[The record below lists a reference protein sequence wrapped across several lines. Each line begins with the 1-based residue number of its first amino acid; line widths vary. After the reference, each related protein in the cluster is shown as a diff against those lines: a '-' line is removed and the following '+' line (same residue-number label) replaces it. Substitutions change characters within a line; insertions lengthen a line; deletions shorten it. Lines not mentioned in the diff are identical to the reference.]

1 MEEIPDNY
9 RETYVNMEQ
18 VTKLGFPAPKSILDA
33 DLNMF
38 LGGTRIWELP
48 WILERLYVKKGENG
62 LDIGCGTS
70 IWPIY
75 LAGLG
80 YDVTAIDNRFKGKAL
95 NKFKAYVKKQ
105 VLPGIEIKG
114 SVKYTAD
121 NMTNI
126 TLKKTKNPI
135 FDFATCV
142 NVLDNVSL
150 GVAVATVKQAAKQL
164 KTGAPLFITMG
175 NIHNYFSADSL
186 ETYFKRLQSVKGFT
200 LQGYKKLVTLKQYL
214 KDNPDNHTG
223 PWDKTNIFGFIL
235 IKIAGSKS
243 GDKKK

>member
-9 RETYVNMEQ
+9 RETYANMEQ
-18 VTKLGFPAPKSILDA
+18 VTALGFPAPKAILEN

-48 WILERLYVKKGENG
+48 WILERLDFEDSKDIKV

-80 YDVTAIDNRFKGKAL
+80 YDVTAIDNRFKGKAR
-95 NKFKAYVKKQ
+95 NAFKNYVKKQ

-114 SVKYTAD
+114 SVKYAED
-121 NMTNI
+121 DMTNI
-126 TLKKTKNPI
+126 KLKKTKKPI

-150 GVAVATVKQAAKQL
+150 EVAVATVNQAIKLL
-164 KTGAPLFITMG
+164 KDNAPLFITMG
-175 NIHNYFSADSL
+175 NIHNYFSANSL

-200 LQGYKKLVTLKQYL
+200 LQGYKKTITLKQYL

-223 PWDKTNIFGFIL
+223 SWDNTNIFGFVL
-235 IKIAGSKS
+235 IKSK
-243 GDKKK
+243 K